1 MTLFALVHSPSVGPA
16 TWSAVADRLRDAG
29 HEAVVPSLLTVTQAG
44 APYWPRVVAAVRAGL
59 AGTGQA
65 VPVVLVPHSN
75 AGLFVPVLA
84 RDLGRPV
91 ECAIFADASV
101 PSNEGATPVVGD
113 DFLPFLRGLADRD
126 GLLPRWTD
134 WWTEDDV
141 APMLPDPAIR
151 RAITE
156 EQPRL
161 PMDYY
166 LERIPAPAGWD
177 DLRCCYLQ
185 FSQAY
190 NGQAAEARRRGWPVR
205 HVPGEHLHQVV
216 DPDAVTRTL
225 LELVSGATGP
235 GRDLPT
241 PTGAVRADAVLCR
254 TPRPCAAW

>member
-1 MTLFALVHSPSVGPA
+1 
-16 TWSAVADRLRDAG
+16 VADRLRDIG
-29 HEAVVPSLLTVTQAG
+29 HDAVVPSLLTVTDSG
-44 APYWPRVVAAVRAGL
+44 ASYWPRVVAAVRAGL
-59 AGTGQA
+59 AGA
-65 VPVVLVPHSN
+65 EPAMPVVLATHSN

-91 ECAIFADASV
+91 ACAIFADASI
-101 PSNEGATPVVGD
+101 PAEEGATPAVGD
-113 DFLPFLRGLADRD
+113 DFLPFLRGLADQD

-166 LERIPAPAGWD
+166 LEPIPAPAGWA
-177 DLRCCYLQ
+177 DLCCCYLQ

-190 NGQAAEARRRGWPVR
+190 DGQAAEARRRGWPVR
-205 HVPGEHLHQVV
+205 RVAGEHLHQVV
-216 DPDAVTRTL
+216 DPDAVTRMM
-225 LELVSGATGP
+225 LELVSAAT
-235 GRDLPT
+235 
-241 PTGAVRADAVLCR
+241 
-254 TPRPCAAW
+254 